1 MQLLPSRVRAEA
13 PRSVDGRLT
22 HKRPKKP
29 ATDYHAI
36 NEFIKMATI
45 FVENTY
51 DITLDERMAT
61 ASEEFSD

>member
-1 MQLLPSRVRAEA
+1 M
-13 PRSVDGRLT
+13 
-22 HKRPKKP
+22 
-29 ATDYHAI
+29 

-61 ASEEFSD
+61 ASEEFCD